1 MSAVRTTGLLA
12 VCSLVLAGVVVGE
25 AWYVWGVSDPAP
37 SAARPVVIGDIA
49 SRSAVEA
56 AAQDAAAI
64 FSVSWQDYDAH
75 LDRAAGL
82 MTDSFAA
89 AYRSTAA
96 PVRARVVS
104 SRTRTTTRVAAAGV
118 VRASPDEVQALLFL
132 DQRVVAGSGA
142 PSYNARR
149 ALVTMVRTDR
159 GWLVGNVQTG

>member
-1 MSAVRTTGLLA
+1 MRARTRGVLA
-12 VCSLVLAGVVVGE
+12 VCSLVLVGVVAAE
-25 AWYVWGVSDPAP
+25 AWYVWGTSDPTP
-37 SAARPVVIGDIA
+37 SAARPVVIGDVAA
-49 SRSAVEA
+49 SSAVET

-64 FSVSWQDYDAH
+64 FTVSWQDYDAH

-82 MTDSFAA
+82 MTDSFAR
-89 AYRSTAA
+89 AYRATAA
-96 PVRARVVS
+96 PVRQRVVS
-104 SRTRTTTRVAAAGV
+104 SRTRTTTKVAASGV

-132 DQRVVAGSGA
+132 DQRVVTSGGA